1 MSSVLWWK
9 RSIKP
14 TSTFIS
20 FSHLTLLSACFVFLS
35 ALLACIQ
42 QTVLLDVTFQAG
54 LPGRFSDQNTRA
66 ALKVMPPTLWC
77 WPTMS
82 EVGVGGTAV
91 GIEPSH
97 QYPVPFCYHATD
109 GSRGAVWKNGVW
121 NGSVN
126 KAKVWNWIHP
136 HRQNGTQWHSSTFSG
151 CLWKSNSGC
160 ERSEVVG
167 GPFQQWWRWPLL
179 AQILKSSVCR
189 LLFITNRNTELMAVT
204 MLKNTDL

>member
-66 ALKVMPPTLWC
+66 ALKVMPPSLWC
-77 WPTMS
+77 WPTML
-82 EVGVGGTAV
+82 EAGVGGTYPPV
-91 GIEPSH
+91 SCSILLPCNRWQQRGSLKKWCLKWQCEQSKGVELNSST
-97 QYPVPFCYHATD
+97 QTKWYPVTFINIFWMFMEVKQWLWAQWGGGWSISAVVTVT
-109 GSRGAVWKNGVW
+109 SVGADFEEL
-121 NGSVN
+121 SVQ
-126 KAKVWNWIHP
+126 A
-136 HRQNGTQWHSSTFSG
+136 
-151 CLWKSNSGC
+151 
-160 ERSEVVG
+160 VVHH
-167 GPFQQWWRWPLL
+167 
-179 AQILKSSVCR
+179 
-189 LLFITNRNTELMAVT
+189 
-204 MLKNTDL
+204 